1 MCGADVVLKSLS
13 HIKNPVGASHSRG
26 RPINDRR
33 RRFSEQMWHFPG
45 ADVSLGSRR
54 LFELNGAK
62 VRARLRNVWAQS
74 VQRRWFNPHVHL
86 QPRGRE
92 GLDADLWTQYDCKEN
107 GRHRDSSQ
115 KLMRNKRLSR
125 RAAQTQTVTCG
136 VNKASEI
143 SRHQFSGAS
152 EEPRAAGWC
161 YACDPDAPTLTPWN
175 TPQRWAALV
184 WLLLHMKSVLMKFPL
199 NLLEHFVSFR
209 NILFPVCHVWRFDR
223 KNTKTARLHVHSNKN
238 MQETQT
244 ANRNDASGQVTVIR
258 VIPFVPHM
266 LFQIHHRLLWINF

>member
-1 MCGADVVLKSLS
+1 MCGADVALKSLS

-92 GLDADLWTQYDCKEN
+92 GLDADLWTQFDCNQFTRKQKT
-107 GRHRDSSQ
+107 GVIVIPHRNSDGA
-115 KLMRNKRLSR
+115 NVW
-125 RAAQTQTVTCG
+125 AALHKQTVTCG

-143 SRHQFSGAS
+143 SFQELQRNREQQADVTPVIQTHQ
-152 EEPRAAGWC
+152 
-161 YACDPDAPTLTPWN
+161 
-175 TPQRWAALV
+175 
-184 WLLLHMKSVLMKFPL
+184 H
-199 NLLEHFVSFR
+199 
-209 NILFPVCHVWRFDR
+209 
-223 KNTKTARLHVHSNKN
+223 
-238 MQETQT
+238 
-244 ANRNDASGQVTVIR
+244 
-258 VIPFVPHM
+258 
-266 LFQIHHRLLWINF
+266 